1 MEQRT
6 ETPRGTSLVC
16 SLAEMM
22 AMEMV
27 LLMESD
33 WVEPTE
39 MHSEQLMES
48 QMEMSSVCLM
58 DDSMDMQLGL
68 SLVPLTAVS
77 REIQMVLM
85 TGTGLVHLME

>member
-16 SLAEMM
+16 SLAEWT
-22 AMEMV
+22 AMKMV
-27 LLMESD
+27 VLMESD
-33 WVEPTE
+33 WDEPTE
-39 MHSEQLMES
+39 MYSEQLMES

-68 SLVPLTAVS
+68 SLVPQTDVDLDK
-77 REIQMVLM
+77 
-85 TGTGLVHLME
+85 LMETLMEMR

>member
-1 MEQRT
+1 MK
-6 ETPRGTSLVC
+6 
-16 SLAEMM
+16 
-22 AMEMV
+22 MV
-27 LLMESD
+27 VLMESD

-68 SLVPLTAVS
+68 SLVPQTDVDLDK
-77 REIQMVLM
+77 
-85 TGTGLVHLME
+85 LMETSMEMR